1 MEYLSLI
8 LIKITILIKIKILMC
23 NFILKIKK
31 EKKKKINLNFKKM
44 MILMD
49 GNQKLHKNWKIF
61 IISEK
66 EDYVF
71 LVRLTTI

>member
-31 EKKKKINLNFKKM
+31 EKIRLKFFKN
-44 MILMD
+44 D
-49 GNQKLHKNWKIF
+49 DFNG
-61 IISEK
+61 
-66 EDYVF
+66 
-71 LVRLTTI
+71 